1 MNKIVSLSKYGFKLD
16 SLRNDWEKVD
26 KSLLNRDIFKG
37 LEKGMNVEIIGRN
50 KEGFVTDLKII
61 KSLTTDLGEDVK
73 VLDKHKR
80 DILKG
85 QCLNIVFN
93 SLIGQDLGFDK
104 NRETGIRIA
113 QRLFT
118 ELEAADYYN
127 W

>member
-1 MNKIVSLSKYGFKLD
+1 MNKIVALSKYGFKLD
-16 SLRNDWEKVD
+16 SLKNNWEKVD
-26 KSLLNRDIFKG
+26 KSLLNRELFQS
-37 LEKGMNVEIIGRN
+37 LEKGMSIDVKGRN
-50 KEGFVTDLKII
+50 REGFITEFVVNKPLSLDLEFNMNA
-61 KSLTTDLGEDVK
+61 SH
-73 VLDKHKR
+73 KHR

-113 QRLFT
+113 QKLFA
-118 ELEAADYYN
+118 ELEAANYYN